1 MRNYIFI
8 LLISLIPF
16 KKNLAK
22 DELFKKANNLYAKEN
37 FKDATLIYDSILQ
50 LGYESNELYYNL
62 GNCYYKENNW
72 SEAIWHYEKSLKL
85 KYNESTIQNLQLA
98 KLRITDHI
106 EPLPELFYI
115 KWRKKIT
122 NIYTTLTWQLLS
134 ICMAWTLLL
143 IYIINKYFNFR
154 KNLFKPILLFSI
166 ILYIISYNA
175 YIDNVTKKEAI
186 IFSTSITVNS
196 APSINSTEL
205 FLLHSGV
212 KIEIIDEIGEWINI
226 RTSNGNKGW
235 IKTNN
240 CKAL

>member
-115 KWRKKIT
+115 KWGKKIT
-122 NIYTTLTWQLLS
+122 NIYTTLTWQLL
-134 ICMAWTLLL
+134 
-143 IYIINKYFNFR
+143 NQQEKR
-154 KNLFKPILLFSI
+154 
-166 ILYIISYNA
+166 
-175 YIDNVTKKEAI
+175 E
-186 IFSTSITVNS
+186 
-196 APSINSTEL
+196 E
-205 FLLHSGV
+205 
-212 KIEIIDEIGEWINI
+212 
-226 RTSNGNKGW
+226 
-235 IKTNN
+235 
-240 CKAL
+240 